1 MAINPAGDAQNN
13 RGGDG
18 HFRPLL
24 RKAQKENR
32 LQATLSVIDKK
43 DIRMRFKNSRD
54 PLYIAIDY
62 MDQRPVKDLAIDF
75 VKDTLFDFVN
85 FISGGEQQQF

>member
-1 MAINPAGDAQNN
+1 MAINPAGDAKNN

-32 LQATLSVIDKK
+32 LQASLSVIDKK

-54 PLYIAIDY
+54 PLYIAFDY
-62 MDQRPVKDLAIDF
+62 MDNRPVKELAMEF
-75 VKDTLFDFVN
+75 VKDSLFDIAN
-85 FISGGEQQQF
+85 FITGGN